1 MSVRE
6 FHDGRGREWR
16 AWEVR
21 PDELDVRTKDEDYL
35 ASIYYTGWIVFEDT
49 SGGEKRRLHPIPKGW
64 ADLPDRDLEGL
75 LDQAQLVPKRRLT
88 GD

>member
-21 PDELDVRTKDEDYL
+21 PDELDVRTKDED
-35 ASIYYTGWIVFEDT
+35 
-49 SGGEKRRLHPIPKGW
+49 
-64 ADLPDRDLEGL
+64 
-75 LDQAQLVPKRRLT
+75 
-88 GD
+88 